1 MKLLSRSLMAVI
13 LSVLSFTV
21 TAETFREGVDYKML
35 STPVEVDNPKNIEVR
50 EFFWFGCPH
59 CFALEAQLADWK
71 KTMPEG
77 VDFVAT
83 PAPLNKAWKPHAHA
97 FYIAEALGKL
107 DEIGPALF
115 DVIHVDKKRV
125 TSQDQLAEFFTQYGV
140 TEDEFNKLYN
150 SFSVRVNVRKAEALA
165 KTYRLTGVPAII
177 VNGKYLVENRTA
189 KTNERMIEIVN
200 FLIDKEKIRAATL
213 MPPADLKVKVN

>member
-1 MKLLSRSLMAVI
+1 MKLLSRSLLTVF
-13 LSVLSFTV
+13 LSVLSFAAA
-21 TAETFREGVDYKML
+21 AETFREGVDYKML

-59 CFALEAQLADWK
+59 CFALEAQLSDWK

-83 PAPLNKAWKPHAHA
+83 PAPLNKSWKPHAHA
-97 FYIAEALGKL
+97 YYIAEALGKL
-107 DEIGPALF
+107 DEIVPALF

-140 TEDEFNKLYN
+140 SEDEFNKLYN

-213 MPPADLKVKVN
+213 ASPSDLKVKVN